1 MIRHPERAVD
11 DPERELELRLI
22 VDPLLQNLI
31 ADVVAEGWGT
41 VETMAAIK
49 QAMGHLET
57 SYSQDP
63 DPAEDPVS

>member
-1 MIRHPERAVD
+1 MIRHPERAVG

-49 QAMGHLET
+49 QAMGHLEI
-57 SYSQDP
+57 SYTEDP
-63 DPAEDPVS
+63 DPAEDPAS

>member
-1 MIRHPERAVD
+1 MIRHPERPID
-11 DPERELELRLI
+11 DPERELELRLV

-41 VETMAAIK
+41 VETMGAIR
-49 QAMGHLET
+49 QVMAHLEA

-63 DPAEDPVS
+63 DSAEDPDL